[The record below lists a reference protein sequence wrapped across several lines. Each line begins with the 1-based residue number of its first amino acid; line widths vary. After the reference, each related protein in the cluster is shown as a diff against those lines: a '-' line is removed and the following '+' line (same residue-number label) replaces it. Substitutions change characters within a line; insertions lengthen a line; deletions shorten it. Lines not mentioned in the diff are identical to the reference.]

1 MNQISSEL
9 LKTSEAL
16 IRAQERTIL
25 LVEDTAPH
33 AALVQRSLAYD
44 SWTIRHVTRRKTA
57 LDDFKANSNQIVL
70 LDITLPDC
78 DGLELLMELKA
89 INPNS
94 PIIVVTS
101 LEDVR
106 KSVEAMQRG
115 AWDYVIKEEPMKFSE
130 NLRNAINKAFAE
142 RITRIESQLAQFCRV
157 NQMIR
162 DERLQAMEEVIRTV
176 CAEVNNPLSGLMTF
190 TELVKKRLS
199 KTVLNTEETDL
210 IEKLSQSAE
219 KVASAVKKL
228 KLSLGD

>member
-1 MNQISSEL
+1 MNEISSEL

-16 IRAQERTIL
+16 IKAQDRTIL

-57 LDDFKANSNQIVL
+57 LEDFKANSNQIVL

-78 DGLELLMELKA
+78 DGLELLLELKA

-115 AWDYVIKEEPMKFSE
+115 AWDYVIKEEPNKFSE
-130 NLRNAINKAFAE
+130 NLKNAINKAFQE
-142 RITRIESQLAQFCRV
+142 RIRRIETQLAQYCRV
-157 NQMIR
+157 NQMIKA
-162 DERLQAMEEVIRTV
+162 ERLEAMEEVIRTV
-176 CAEVNNPLSGLMTF
+176 CSEVNNPLSGLMTF
-190 TELVKKRLS
+190 AELVKKRLS
-199 KTVLNTEETDL
+199 KTVLNNEETDL

-228 KLSLGD
+228 KLSLGE

>member
-9 LKTSEAL
+9 LKSSQAL
-16 IRAQERTIL
+16 IKAQERTIL

-33 AALVQRSLAYD
+33 AALIQRSLAYD
-44 SWTIRHVTRRKTA
+44 SWAIRHVTRRKSA
-57 LDDFKANSNQIVL
+57 LEDFKNDSNQIVL

-78 DGLELLMELKA
+78 DGLELLMELKSL
-89 INPNS
+89 NPDT

-106 KSVEAMQRG
+106 KSVLAMQRG
-115 AWDYVIKEEPMKFSE
+115 AWDYVIKEEPMKFAE
-130 NLRNAINKAFAE
+130 NLKAALNKAFHD
-142 RITRIESQLAQFCRV
+142 RIQRIELQLAQFCRV
-157 NQMIR
+157 NQMIK

-176 CAEVNNPLSGLMTF
+176 CSEVNNPLSGLMTF
-190 TELVKKRLS
+190 AELVKKKLS
-199 KTVLNTEETDL
+199 KNTLNEEETDL

-219 KVASAVKKL
+219 KVAGAVKKL